1 MKKIYKLVVTAIAFF
16 AIMPSCSQLLEPEPY
31 GLVDL
36 DLVWTKYNY
45 TATLVGSIGGASE
58 WNSSF
63 VYSPYC
69 DEAQHVNDRTGGGY
83 YNWYTKDFLS
93 GNFPLSSGYSGY
105 YNNIRTINFFLA
117 PAPGKEKTTYANITE
132 EAKNFLNRDDLE
144 SDTGKNSGKFSF
156 TNIDDE
162 ELEFWLAKAHFYRA
176 WYYFMLMKRFGQAVI
191 ITDIYDQNET
201 FQSVKLNS
209 VEEIADFII
218 SELDFALSAPE
229 HESSALAFRWRL
241 GSGQWNR
248 INRGFAWVLKART
261 AMYAA
266 SPLYYKEGS
275 KYTWEY
281 AYQMNKEAVEQ
292 LLAHDHKLFDIE
304 PNDNYAYCCYDYYHI
319 YPSGDDVITRSTDKE
334 TILANKGSLNMW
346 QTNGLPTTKARL
358 SCGSCPTQELVDAF
372 ETIDG
377 EPILDLEKPYLD
389 EFHLQPNYNPNNTLY
404 DPENPYENR
413 DPRFYG
419 TIYYNGALRYWDKPK
434 GEKVWTYV
442 GGNCGISTDPNS
454 DYYTRTGYYL
464 RKFNCDKSSDEYGN
478 YDGRV
483 HMARLAEM
491 YLNLAECA
499 CEAGHLED
507 AYDNTNLVRE
517 RVGMPDLPDNLTQDQ
532 LRLRIRNERRVEL
545 AFENFR
551 FDDVRRW
558 KIIDQTEEHVTGMQ
572 ITKDSATDKFIY
584 TRIDFPTRTNKGDSK
599 YLLYP
604 MSEDEVNKMKYLTGD
619 DWQTPGWE

>member
-1 MKKIYKLVVTAIAFF
+1 MKKIYNLIVAAFAFF
-16 AIMPSCSQLLEPEPY
+16 AILPSCSQLLEPEPY

-45 TATLVGSIGGASE
+45 TSTLVGTIGGAAE

-63 VYSPYC
+63 VYSPYT
-69 DEAQHVNDRTGGGY
+69 DEAQHVQDRTGGGY
-83 YNWYTKDFLS
+83 YNWYNVDFLAD
-93 GNFPLSSGYSGY
+93 NFPLGSNYDGY

-117 PAPGKEKTTYANITE
+117 PPAGKEKTTYANIKE
-132 EAKNFLNRDDLE
+132 EAKNFLNRDDLNP
-144 SDTGKNSGKFSF
+144 DTGENSGKFSF
-156 TNIDDE
+156 SNIDDE

-191 ITDIYDQNET
+191 ITDLYDQNET
-201 FQSVKLNS
+201 FNSVKLNT
-209 VEEIADFII
+209 VEQIADFII

-229 HESSALAFRWRL
+229 KESSALAFRWRL
-241 GSGQWNR
+241 GSGQWYR

-266 SPLYYKEGS
+266 SPLYYTEGS

-281 AYQMNKEAVEQ
+281 AYQMNKEAVAQ
-292 LLAHDHKLFDIE
+292 LLAHDHKLFSTE
-304 PNDNYAYCCYDYYHI
+304 PKDNYAYNCYDYYHI
-319 YPSGDDVITRSTDKE
+319 YPSGDDVVTRTADKE
-334 TILANKGSLNMW
+334 TILANRGSLNIW
-346 QTNGLPTTKARL
+346 QENGLPINKGRT
-358 SCGSCPTQELVDAF
+358 SCGICPTQELVDAY

-377 EPILDLEKPYLD
+377 EPILDLAKPYLD
-389 EFHLQPNYNPNNTLY
+389 DAHLQPNYNKNNKLY
-404 DPENPYENR
+404 DPQNPYANR

-419 TIYYNGALRYWDKPK
+419 SIYYNGAPRYWDKPN
-434 GEKVWTYV
+434 GVKVETFV
-442 GGNCGISTDPNS
+442 GGNCGISDEAKS

-464 RKFNCDKSSDEYGN
+464 RKYNCASSSDEYGN

-499 CEAGHLED
+499 CESDHFED
-507 AYDNTNLVRE
+507 AYDYTNLVRE
-517 RVGMPDLPDNLTQDQ
+517 RVGMPGLPEGLTKDQ

-558 KIIDQTEEHVTGMQ
+558 KIIDQTEEHVTGM
-572 ITKDSATDKFIY
+572 
-584 TRIDFPTRTNKGDSK
+584 RIIKGDDGKLTYNRFSLGTRTNKGADK

-604 MSEDEVNKMKYLTGD
+604 MKENEVNKMKYLTGD
-619 DWQTPGWE
+619 DWQTPGWD

>member
-1 MKKIYKLVVTAIAFF
+1 MKKIYSLIVSAIAFF

-31 GLVDL
+31 GLVEL

-45 TATLVGSIGGASE
+45 TSTLVGTIGGASE

-63 VYSPYC
+63 VYSPFT
-69 DEAQHVNDRTGGGY
+69 DEAQHVKDRTGGTY
-83 YNWYTKDFLS
+83 YNWYNIDFLS
-93 GNFPLSSGYSGY
+93 GNFPLGSNYDGY
-105 YNNIRTINFFLA
+105 YNNIRTINFFLNNQERWDYRIQRA
-117 PAPGKEKTTYANITE
+117 QGKTDEELTT
-132 EAKNFLNRDDLE
+132 
-144 SDTGKNSGKFSF
+144 F
-156 TNIDDE
+156 TNVDDE
-162 ELEFWLAKAHFYRA
+162 ELEYWIAKAHFYRA

-191 ITDIYDQNET
+191 ITELYDQNET
-201 FQSVKLNS
+201 FNSVKLNS

-218 SELDFALSAPE
+218 SELDLALATPE
-229 HESSALAFRWRL
+229 MESSALAYRWRL

-248 INRGFAWVLKART
+248 PNRGFAWVLKART

-292 LLAHDHKLFDIE
+292 LHAHDHKLFDIE
-304 PNDNYAYCCYDYYHI
+304 PNDNYAYNCYDYYHI

-334 TILANKGSLNMW
+334 TILANKGNLTIW
-346 QTNGLPTTKARL
+346 QTNGLPTTKGRV
-358 SCGSCPTQELVDAF
+358 SCGICPTQELVDAF

-377 EPILDLEKPYLD
+377 EPILDLSRPYLD
-389 EFHLQPNYNPNNTLY
+389 EAHTQPNYNPNNKTY
-404 DPENPYENR
+404 DPENPYANR

-419 TIYYNGALRYWDKPK
+419 TIYYNGAPRYWDKPK
-434 GEKVWTYV
+434 GEKVETYV
-442 GGNCGISTDPNS
+442 GGNCGISDDANS

-464 RKFNCDKSSDEYGN
+464 RKFNCDKSSDELGN
-478 YDGRV
+478 FDGRV

-499 CEAGHLED
+499 CESGHMED
-507 AYDNTNLVRE
+507 AYDYTNLVRE
-517 RVGMPDLPDNLTQDQ
+517 RVGMPDLPDNLSQDQ

-558 KIIDQTEEHVTGMQ
+558 KILDQTEEHVSGMRIEKDKATG
-572 ITKDSATDKFIY
+572 KFTY
-584 TRIDFPTRTNKGDSK
+584 TRFAFPTRTNKSDDK

-604 MSEDEVNKMKYLTGD
+604 MSENEVNKMKYLTGD